1 MKPAVRLSGLVKNV
15 RVPRSDIE
23 AAKAVSPPRMARTD
37 ASRRFAAMGAAI
49 LEKMCRTGGLHVRS
63 KRTVPYILDTARG
76 RTAVSVMVSTVSGD
90 IASKHMIVPIT
101 SLSAP
106 PGVLNHVIVCA
117 FVSKH
122 ERTREANGGLN
133 VRLAGWA
140 TAVEAAHY
148 ARTATRVATS
158 ISVAAVP
165 VSALHPMQTLRH
177 YLAPAAAINQ
187 VSTNEKGDETCE
199 SHA

>member
-1 MKPAVRLSGLVKNV
+1 MKPAVRLSGPVKNV

-23 AAKAVSPPRMARTD
+23 AAQDVSPPRMARTD

-63 KRTVPYILDTARG
+63 RRTVPYILDTARG
-76 RTAVSVMVSTVSGD
+76 RTAVSVMVSAVSGD

-101 SLSAP
+101 SLPSP

-122 ERTREANGGLN
+122 EKTREANGGLN

-140 TAVEAAHY
+140 TAAEAAHY

-177 YLAPAAAINQ
+177 YLSPAELVNKGG
-187 VSTNEKGDETCE
+187 TNEKGDATCE
-199 SHA
+199 NHA